1 MTRRD
6 PVMVLIFTYL
16 TCGIYGLYWQ
26 YVTTQELAQAS
37 GKTELNATTELLLSV
52 LTCGLF
58 SLYVY
63 YRNAELIH
71 ATLEQRGIAHENK
84 TQTVLLLV
92 VASFVVGVT
101 AWVPP
106 LLLQEEYNKLSA

>member
-26 YVTTQELAQAS
+26 YVTTEELANVS
-37 GKTELNATTELLLSV
+37 GRNDLSPAMDLV
-52 LTCGLF
+52 ISLLTC
-58 SLYVY
+58 SLYMFYVY
-63 YRNAELIH
+63 YRNAEIID
-71 ATLEQRGIAHENK
+71 ATLTARGIPHENK

-101 AWVPP
+101 GWFPP
-106 LLLQEEYNKLSA
+106 FILQEEFNKLAA